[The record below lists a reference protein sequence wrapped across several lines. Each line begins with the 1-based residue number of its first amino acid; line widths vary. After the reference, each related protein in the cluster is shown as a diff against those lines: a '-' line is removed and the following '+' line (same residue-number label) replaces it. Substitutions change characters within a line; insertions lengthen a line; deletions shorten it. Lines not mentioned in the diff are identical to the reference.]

1 MIRTEPGLNDQH
13 DVITKAWKQLA
24 SMGIVY
30 REGILMGNAKRSTP
44 THETPMKLN
53 RAEARP
59 SPKKHGL
66 VDEEAAEE
74 ARLDDLKS
82 RLVERPDGFYWQEEL
97 STKLYGPFPTLMEA
111 LQDMQYREDSDY
123 EEGETLQ
130 EAEAEIGIS
139 DWVDPETG
147 LPAEGLTPHRGGD

>member
-1 MIRTEPGLNDQH
+1 MGSTKRNSTTH
-13 DVITKAWKQLA
+13 DALKKPSQA
-24 SMGIVY
+24 
-30 REGILMGNAKRSTP
+30 
-44 THETPMKLN
+44 
-53 RAEARP
+53 AEARP
-59 SPKKHGL
+59 SSKKLKLPLDGET
-66 VDEEAAEE
+66 VEE

-97 STKLYGPFPTLMEA
+97 STKLYGPFPTLMDA
-111 LQDMQYREDSDY
+111 LHDMQYREDSDY